1 MPRVINISKVE
12 DLKIVEE
19 AILNNENFELGEV
32 EPIPFKLKLDGGRF
46 ENYNPRF
53 IDKFVAETVIAQQ
66 KNYEKVLKEIEKL
79 FNVRISED
87 SKVLKF
93 ELESGS
99 LDLITELIGLSE
111 VLKNMESIHQLYAV
125 LGITGGWLSYLG
137 FSRFM
142 DNKKIEIETKS
153 RETSQRLSGE
163 EQARYLD
170 TINRTIESIKDVA
183 NNSIIQKAVNEPK
196 QIIANKLQEDETLI
210 LNNSQE
216 IITKNDVSR
225 FEFVPPVVDDKE
237 EEIIEYYYID
247 NYHFRSRNKSFK
259 LSGIST
265 EINSD
270 TLTPE
275 KRMRLIVKA
284 EKQEQ
289 VELKIK
295 FIKDGITNRIK
306 KAYILDFIEN

>member
-46 ENYNPRF
+46 ENNNPRY
-53 IDKFVAETVIAQQ
+53 IDKIVAETVIAQQ

-125 LGITGGWLSYLG
+125 LGITGGWLS
-137 FSRFM
+137 
-142 DNKKIEIETKS
+142 
-153 RETSQRLSGE
+153 
-163 EQARYLD
+163 
-170 TINRTIESIKDVA
+170 
-183 NNSIIQKAVNEPK
+183 
-196 QIIANKLQEDETLI
+196 
-210 LNNSQE
+210 
-216 IITKNDVSR
+216 
-225 FEFVPPVVDDKE
+225 
-237 EEIIEYYYID
+237 
-247 NYHFRSRNKSFK
+247 
-259 LSGIST
+259 
-265 EINSD
+265 
-270 TLTPE
+270 
-275 KRMRLIVKA
+275 
-284 EKQEQ
+284 
-289 VELKIK
+289 
-295 FIKDGITNRIK
+295 
-306 KAYILDFIEN
+306 